1 MTLSPHQRMLLGVFF
16 LLFSLIVST
25 QLALKSPILGL
36 TWSSDQAWPT
46 LSLTGKSAELSALDT
61 LSLRADF
68 WIEEPDQLGDW
79 ARYNQLMTDMQH
91 LYELAQ
97 SGQIRAQIDGKTHIL
112 EVGYRHIDT
121 LPAVFWL
128 QMIIGSIAFLIAYG
142 VFAFRPHSPGAKQFA
157 LSGLGIFLAIIA
169 ASVYSSRELIISGEL
184 MLFLSRLNQFGA
196 FLFTVALL
204 SMLLHYPQ
212 KLRHANIITPFIYL
226 FGLIAWS
233 GFAWQWYSE
242 TSTAYISVLAI
253 FCATFVLAAI
263 QWRQTRHQP
272 LARASLKWFLLSI
285 YLGTG
290 LFALF
295 ILIPV
300 ALNLSPPASQGMMFF
315 VFLLMFIG
323 IALGITRYRLFDLD
337 RWWWIT
343 WSWLLGGAALIA
355 TDALLISLVG
365 LKQDIAL
372 AIALAVIGWLYFP
385 LRQAVIGRFY
395 GSQDYP
401 IEQIKRLIAELS
413 ASSSES
419 ELAQTWQQSVL
430 NEWQPLRFN
439 VLDQSAQKV
448 SFANEGETLRL
459 PHLSEGQ
466 LLALHYPNEGHRL
479 FNSRDQQ
486 KAQVFYEI
494 GRQALIGLQTRQ
506 RAEAE
511 KQRILADLHDDVGA
525 KLLSLLYKTEDAEL
539 NELTRSAL
547 QDLRTIVAQPQINEQ
562 PLNEALQH
570 WQAECQQRLG
580 DAKLQLDWVVA
591 LPPNLELSRGMMND
605 LARIVR
611 EALTNILKHA
621 QGADRVSIH
630 FSLSPTGDSLVL
642 IIKDNGQAQAPTEW
656 ELGRGTRNI
665 RYRVQ
670 KLGGECDW
678 QVQQGTQLTLRLP
691 LNPS

>member
-1 MTLSPHQRMLLGVFF
+1 MLLGVFF
-16 LLFSLIVST
+16 LLLSLIVST

-36 TWSSDQAWPT
+36 TWSSAQALPT
-46 LSLTGKSAELSALDT
+46 LTINGENRQLQTLDT
-61 LSLRADF
+61 LTLRPDF

-79 ARYNQLMTDMQH
+79 ARYNQLMVDMQH
-91 LYELAQ
+91 LYTLAQ
-97 SGQIRAQIDGKTHIL
+97 SGQISAQIDGENRML
-112 EVGYRHIDT
+112 SVGYRQLSA
-121 LPAVFWL
+121 LPALFWL
-128 QMIIGSIAFLIAYG
+128 QMVIGSIAFLIAYG

-157 LSGLGIFLAIIA
+157 LSGLGIFLAILA
-169 ASVYSSRELIISGEL
+169 AAIYSSRELIISGEL

-212 KLRHANIITPFIYL
+212 KLRYANRFTLFIYL
-226 FGLIAWS
+226 VGFVAWT
-233 GFAWQWYSE
+233 GFAWQWYGE

-263 QWRQTRHQP
+263 QWLQTRHQP

-300 ALNLSPPASQGMMFF
+300 ALNLTPPASQAMMFF

-395 GSQDYP
+395 GTNDFP
-401 IEQIKRLIAELS
+401 IEQIKRLIAQLG
-413 ASSSES
+413 ASSSEQ

-430 NEWQPLRFN
+430 DEWQPLRFDL
-439 VLDQSAQKV
+439 LDDSAPKV
-448 SFANEGETLRL
+448 SFANQGETLRL
-459 PHLSEGQ
+459 PHLSPARV
-466 LLALHYPNEGHRL
+466 LALHYPNEGHRL

-486 KAQVFYEI
+486 KAQIFYEI

-506 RAEAE
+506 HAEAE

-525 KLLSLLYKTEDAEL
+525 KLLSLLYKTDDAEL

-547 QDLRTIVAQPQINEQ
+547 QDLRTIVAQPQINAL
-562 PLNEALQH
+562 PLNEALQN
-570 WQAECQQRLG
+570 WQAESQQRLS
-580 DAKLQLDWVVA
+580 DAKLALAWKVT
-591 LPPNLELSRGMMND
+591 LPPQLTLSRGMMND
-605 LARIVR
+605 LARILR

-621 QGADRVSIH
+621 QGANQVSIA
-630 FSLSPTGDSLVL
+630 FSLPPPGDTLWL
-642 IIKDNGQAQAPTEW
+642 IIDDNGQAQAPAQW

-678 QVQQGTQLTLRLP
+678 QVDQGTQLTIRLP
-691 LNPS
+691 IHPD